1 MGKNATILQVL
12 HDVCKSLPNWENGT
26 DFQHEST
33 FVKLILVKIAKAV
46 PFRVKK
52 LSYFRLENYKLY
64 AGGWGLSN
72 QIVEN
77 PVENVKFH
85 GENRHCSWTFELS
98 PQTFQHV
105 EKTGALYG
113 MYSTILWKT
122 FFAGKMAYLQ
132 ALSPAAEKD
141 NPTKKKG
148 SAGQA

>member
-1 MGKNATILQVL
+1 M
-12 HDVCKSLPNWENGT
+12 
-26 DFQHEST
+26 
-33 FVKLILVKIAKAV
+33 LVKIAKDAL
-46 PFRVKK
+46 FRVKK

-64 AGGWGLSN
+64 AVGWGLSN

-85 GENRHCSWTFELS
+85 EENGHYSWTFELS

-122 FFAGKMAYLQ
+122 FCTGKTADLPGTECAAG
-132 ALSPAAEKD
+132 KD
-141 NPTKKKG
+141 NPTKKKDRV
-148 SAGQA
+148 GQA